1 MCAIARTCRRG
12 PARANV
18 MTMMR
23 ALVFVLV
30 VGGLAGC
37 DDAVSGELRL
47 TTTVPTA
54 GGTAHATLWEYD
66 PQIADG
72 SATEIARFEKAG
84 LPAGGQVVT
93 FTLAPDDGDGGL
105 DHYVTGW
112 VDVDGDGVDE
122 VGDFVVTDFNEVE
135 LGAAGVV
142 VTLAPRQPNP

>member
-1 MCAIARTCRRG
+1 MARFLL
-12 PARANV
+12 
-18 MTMMR
+18 
-23 ALVFVLV
+23 LVLAATA
-30 VGGLAGC
+30 LAGC

-72 SATEIARFEKAG
+72 SATEIARFEEAG
-84 LPAGGQVVT
+84 LPAGAQVVT

-112 VDVDGDGVDE
+112 VDVDSDGADE
-122 VGDFVVTDFNEVE
+122 VGDFVVTDFNKVK
-135 LGAAGVV
+135 LGDEGVV
-142 VTLAPRQPNP
+142 VMLAPRQPIR

>member
-1 MCAIARTCRRG
+1 
-12 PARANV
+12 
-18 MTMMR
+18 MR
-23 ALVFVLV
+23 AIV
-30 VGGLAGC
+30 VVTMRAFLLMLAVAGLAGC

-72 SATEIARFEKAG
+72 SATEIARFEEAG
-84 LPAGGQVVT
+84 LPAGAQVVT

-112 VDVDGDGVDE
+112 VDVDSDGVDE
-122 VGDFVVTDFNEVE
+122 VGDFVVTDFNKVE
-135 LGAAGVV
+135 LGDEGVV
-142 VTLAPRQPNP
+142 VMLAPRQPIR